1 MTVATG
7 PMPNFLIIGAA
18 RTGTSSLYE
27 YMRQH
32 PDIYFS
38 PVKEPMYFAMEGKK
52 PDFRGPGD
60 DLEINRKSVT
70 DLAAYQALFA
80 GAQGKKAVGEAS
92 ANYLYSDVA
101 AARIHEAVPDARL
114 IAVLRNPVER
124 AYSSFLYMIR
134 DRREPL
140 RDFGEALAQ
149 EPQRIRDHWE
159 HIWHY
164 AAMGFYHQ
172 QLQRYYERFDKSRI
186 RVYLNEDMKKD
197 APGLLKDVFG
207 FLDVDDGY
215 APDTSVTYN
224 EGGVPKRKMLN
235 ALLTRPSIFKRLL
248 RPLMP
253 AAAMKLY
260 TKVKHSNLDKPPLD
274 PEVRARLVALY
285 RDDVL
290 KLQDLIG
297 RDLSHWLADK
307 P

>member
-1 MTVATG
+1 MNASAG
-7 PMPNFLIIGAA
+7 PLPNFLIIGAA
-18 RTGTSSLYE
+18 RTGTSSLFE

-38 PVKEPMYFAMEGKK
+38 PVKEPMYFAMDGRK

-60 DLEINRKSVT
+60 DKEINRKAVS
-70 DLAAYQALFA
+70 DLTTYQALFA
-80 GAQGKKAVGEAS
+80 GAQGRKAIGEAS
-92 ANYLYSDVA
+92 ANYLYSEVA
-101 AARIHEAVPDARL
+101 AANIHAVIPDARL

-140 RDFGEALAQ
+140 RDFGQALAE
-149 EPQRIRDHWE
+149 EPSRIRDHWE

-164 AAMGFYHQ
+164 AGMGFYHQ
-172 QLQRYYERFDKSRI
+172 QLQRYYARFDKSRI

-207 FLDVDDGY
+207 FLDVDDGFT
-215 APDTSVTYN
+215 PDTSVTYN
-224 EGGVPKRKMLN
+224 EGGVPKRKLLN
-235 ALLTRPSIFKRLL
+235 AVLTRPSVFKRLL

-253 AAAMKLY
+253 AAAMKFY
-260 TKVKHSNLDKPPLD
+260 TRLKHSNLDKPPLD
-274 PEVRARLVALY
+274 PEVRANLVALY

-290 KLQDLIG
+290 RLQDLIG
-297 RDLSHWLADK
+297 RDLSSWLADK

>member
-1 MTVATG
+1 MSAVAGT
-7 PMPNFLIIGAA
+7 MPNFLIIGAA

-38 PVKEPMYFAMEGKK
+38 PVKEPMFFALEGGK

-60 DLEINRKSVT
+60 DLEINRKAVT

-80 GAQGKKAVGEAS
+80 GAQGRKAVGEAS
-92 ANYLYSDVA
+92 ANYLYSERA
-101 AARIHEAVPDARL
+101 AERIHHYAPDARL

-140 RDFGEALAQ
+140 RDFGQALAD
-149 EPQRIRDHWE
+149 EPRRIRDHWE

-164 AAMGFYHQ
+164 AGMGFYFQ
-172 QLQRYYERFDKSRI
+172 QLERYYQRFDHSRI
-186 RVYLNEDMKKD
+186 RVYLNEDLKQD

-207 FLDVDDGY
+207 FLEVDENFV
-215 APDTSVTYN
+215 PDTSITYN

-235 ALLTRPSIFKRLL
+235 ALLTRPSVVKRML

-253 AAAMKLY
+253 AAAMKFYIRL
-260 TKVKHSNLDKPPLD
+260 KHSNLDKPPLD
-274 PEVRARLVALY
+274 PEVRASLVALY
-285 RDDVL
+285 RNDVL
-290 KLQDLIG
+290 RLQDRIG
-297 RDLSHWLADK
+297 RDLSSWLAE
-307 P
+307 